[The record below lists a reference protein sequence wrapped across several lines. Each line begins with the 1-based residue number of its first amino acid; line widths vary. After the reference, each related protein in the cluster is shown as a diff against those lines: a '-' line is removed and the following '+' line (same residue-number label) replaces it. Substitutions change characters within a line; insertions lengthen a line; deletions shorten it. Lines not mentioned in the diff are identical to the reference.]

1 MSNYPSFDER
11 PKTIGETVDEAVARE
26 KGELTSEDEKA
37 RIVTEI
43 MAEVS
48 KQRALEFYHNV
59 ETWATDPLGKTS
71 CRINVPVDLLE
82 EWLQEEKKL
91 KNPKLRD
98 LSSSEA
104 YEFFR
109 HTAYYYL
116 KLLDDHA
123 KDPLKPEVQVA
134 IAGQRIEQAY
144 LEPTDRLF
152 LDPEAKLKDLDFT
165 FKEMV
170 FHSQNGAYKVDFDK
184 HEGALNVYFKGYAFD
199 RFASDFDPDDEAGE
213 IDKMD
218 RAGLKGLRL
227 HSFFLTVK
235 SIVGFLKGH
244 SDYVRWYICGLFGS
258 YKENHGD
265 FFYELLYKRFRKEVP
280 NGFGEALVFDFLKEY
295 DPQFDLPK
303 PDLHMKRTI
312 AALYLDDKPG
322 TKGKYWYSQIKKKD
336 IESIR
341 GPKSAMSLF
350 VKLIREINSGLENEA
365 NTACPPIPNY
375 VLDKMIY
382 IVCSGMLYLH
392 DIPEKD
398 PKYKSDYLKEVLNRD
413 FSKSAHLSWRDILA
427 ILP

>member
-1 MSNYPSFDER
+1 MSYDSRNEDR
-11 PKTIGETVDEAVARE
+11 PKTIGEIVDESIAKE
-26 KGELTSEDEKA
+26 EGEFISEDEKA
-37 RIVTEI
+37 RIRAEI
-43 MAEVS
+43 MAEES
-48 KQRALEFYHNV
+48 KQCVLEFYHNV
-59 ETWATDPLGKTS
+59 ETWADDPLVKTS
-71 CRINVPVDLLE
+71 CRQNISMDLLE

-91 KNPKLRD
+91 KNPKLKD

-123 KDPLKPEVQVA
+123 KDPLKPKVQAA

-144 LEPTDRLF
+144 LKPTDRLF
-152 LDPEAKLKDLDFT
+152 LDPRGKLKDLDFT

-170 FHSQNGAYKVDFDK
+170 FHSQNGAHKVDFGK
-184 HEGALNVYFKGYAFD
+184 YEGALNVYFKGWSFN

-218 RAGLKGLRL
+218 GAGLKGLKL
-227 HSFFLTVK
+227 HSFFLAVK
-235 SIVGFLKGH
+235 SIVAFLKGH
-244 SDYVRWYICGLFGS
+244 SDYVRWHIWDLFGS
-258 YKENHGD
+258 YKGKNGD
-265 FFYELLYKRFRKEVP
+265 FFYELLYIRFRKEVP

-295 DPQFDLPK
+295 DPRFDLPK

-341 GPKSAMSLF
+341 GPNSAMSLF
-350 VKLIREINSGLENEA
+350 VKLIREINSGFEIEA